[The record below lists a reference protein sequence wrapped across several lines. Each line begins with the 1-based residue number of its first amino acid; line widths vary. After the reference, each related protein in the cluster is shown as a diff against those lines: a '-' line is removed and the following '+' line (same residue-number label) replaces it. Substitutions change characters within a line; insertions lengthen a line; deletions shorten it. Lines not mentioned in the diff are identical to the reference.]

1 MFKVVLVLIL
11 DVMCISWYHIV
22 LKQKVYFREK
32 HGHLVVMEF
41 KLKVVLLFDVKSG
54 RGIDLKVHVL

>member
-1 MFKVVLVLIL
+1 M
-11 DVMCISWYHIV
+11 V

-54 RGIDLKVHVL
+54 RGIYLKVHVL